1 MKFVQRTKINYL
13 LVISIT
19 IFLSWAFF
27 SKNENKFVSATNNS
41 IESVVTVYTY
51 GGNRSYANNSIGS
64 GVIFSEDGYIVTN
77 THIISGNKLI
87 KVKLHTGEEIDANLI
102 GADVNADIAVLKIN
116 SNSVLKPINVSN
128 SDDLK
133 IGDKVLAIGN
143 PYGIG
148 ISVSSGIISATGR
161 DYGNPYLELIQ
172 TDAAINPGNSGGAL
186 INENGNLIGINT
198 KIFSRTGAYQ
208 GLGFAIP
215 SNNIVQIAS
224 EIIQYG
230 EIRAGWIGNFRV
242 APIRLRLNNNLIN
255 GLRIVEIDSVGPL
268 YEKGASV
275 NDVIIRINNNEGS
288 WKNLTS
294 SLKFAGLGNNISF
307 EIFSGNNTFKS
318 IEIES
323 SEIQELNRMGCNI
336 QINGNQAVI
345 EGVDSLYGAEVMA
358 TDLRAS
364 ASLILAGLC
373 AKGETKV
380 DRIYHIDRGY
390 ERIEEKL
397 NYLGANI
404 IRLPS

>member
-87 KVKLHTGEEIDANLI
+87 KLKLHTGEEIDANLI

-230 EIRAGWIGNFRV
+230 EIRSGWIGNFRV

-268 YEKGASV
+268 YEKGATV

-307 EIFSGNNTFKS
+307 EIISSNNTFKS

-323 SEIQELNRMGCNI
+323 SEIKELTR
-336 QINGNQAVI
+336 
-345 EGVDSLYGAEVMA
+345 
-358 TDLRAS
+358 
-364 ASLILAGLC
+364 
-373 AKGETKV
+373 
-380 DRIYHIDRGY
+380 
-390 ERIEEKL
+390 
-397 NYLGANI
+397 
-404 IRLPS
+404 

>member
-41 IESVVTVYTY
+41 IESVVSVYTY

-87 KVKLHTGEEIDANLI
+87 KVKLHNGEEIDANLI

-230 EIRAGWIGNFRV
+230 EIRSGWIGNFRV

-275 NDVIIRINNNEGS
+275 NDVIVRINNNEGS

-307 EIFSGNNTFKS
+307 EIISSNNTFKS

-323 SEIQELNRMGCNI
+323 SEIKELTR
-336 QINGNQAVI
+336 
-345 EGVDSLYGAEVMA
+345 
-358 TDLRAS
+358 
-364 ASLILAGLC
+364 
-373 AKGETKV
+373 
-380 DRIYHIDRGY
+380 
-390 ERIEEKL
+390 
-397 NYLGANI
+397 
-404 IRLPS
+404 

>member
-1 MKFVQRTKINYL
+1 MKFIQRTKINYL
-13 LVISIT
+13 LVISII

-41 IESVVTVYTY
+41 IESVVSVYTY

-128 SDDLK
+128 SDVLK

-230 EIRAGWIGNFRV
+230 EIRSGWIGNFRV

-307 EIFSGNNTFKS
+307 EIVSSNNTFKS

-323 SEIQELNRMGCNI
+323 SEIKELTR
-336 QINGNQAVI
+336 
-345 EGVDSLYGAEVMA
+345 
-358 TDLRAS
+358 
-364 ASLILAGLC
+364 
-373 AKGETKV
+373 
-380 DRIYHIDRGY
+380 
-390 ERIEEKL
+390 
-397 NYLGANI
+397 
-404 IRLPS
+404 